1 MREKHV
7 FAIDIDGT
15 LLTSNHE
22 ITARTRRAILSVRE
36 AGHHV
41 TLATGRMAASTLP
54 IAAQLDMRIPIICL
68 NGADV
73 VDPST
78 GESLA
83 SHPIAHSI
91 IDRLAQRLQGSG
103 ADYFLLGHRFA
114 VSQTRTYGSYE
125 TILTR
130 SLEDYLPRA
139 VEPVLKVTIECH
151 SDALQDELF
160 HELATWQAFDMTR
173 SMDGS
178 IYATAWEVTKLSGI
192 LSLCE
197 LWDVPLGRV
206 TAFGNAEN
214 DLAMLQHVGC
224 GIAMANSDDLIL
236 QKIHRTTLANDEDG
250 VAVELENFLR
260 DAVTAV
266 H

>member
-1 MREKHV
+1 MREKHI

-22 ITARTRRAILSVRE
+22 VTPRTKRAILSVRE

-54 IAAQLDMRIPIICL
+54 IAAQLDMKLPVICL

-73 VDPST
+73 VDPSS

-83 SHPIAHSI
+83 VHPIAPSVI
-91 IDRLAQRLQGSG
+91 ERLAQRLHGSG

-130 SLEDYLPRA
+130 SLQDYLPRA
-139 VEPVLKVTIECH
+139 VEPILKVTIDCH
-151 SDALQDELF
+151 SEALQTELF
-160 HELATWQAFDMTR
+160 HDLAAWDAFDMTR
-173 SMDGS
+173 SVDGS
-178 IYATAWEVTKLSGI
+178 IYATAWAVTKLSGI

-197 LWDVPLGRV
+197 LWDVPLSRV

-224 GIAMANSDDLIL
+224 GIAMANSDDFIL
-236 QKIHRTTLANDEDG
+236 QKIHRMTLANDEEG
-250 VAVELENFLR
+250 VAVELEKFLR
-260 DAVTAV
+260 DTVSAV